1 VPQVDPGNGIVQ
13 SDEAPRP
20 VVLFVEDEPL
30 ILIDVLDSVE
40 RAGFQILGTHSAD
53 EAIKILEGRNDIRV
67 VVTDIDIP
75 GSMDGLKLAQAVRDR
90 WPPIE
95 LIIASGKYN
104 LRDEDLPVR
113 GRFFPKPYDVSRL
126 AQTLHELTSS
136 GGGQRA

>member
-1 VPQVDPGNGIVQ
+1 MPQVDPGNGIVQ

-95 LIIASGKYN
+95 LIVASGKYN

-113 GRFFPKPYDVSRL
+113 GRFFSKPYDVSRL

-136 GGGQRA
+136 GGGRRA